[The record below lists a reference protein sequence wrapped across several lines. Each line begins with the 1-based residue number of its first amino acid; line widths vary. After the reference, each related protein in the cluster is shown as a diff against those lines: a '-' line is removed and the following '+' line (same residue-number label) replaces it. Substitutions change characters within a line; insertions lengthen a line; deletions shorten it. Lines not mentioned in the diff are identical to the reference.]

1 MSNNP
6 ELVVMLTHNDLTVSN
21 ALEVFAMC
29 QESKAK
35 YWGFKEA
42 PLPLPEM
49 KRLVSMFHQCG
60 KTAFLEV
67 VSYSEAEG
75 LEGARIAV
83 EIGCDIL
90 MGTKY
95 FAAIHDLCKKNNVK
109 YMPFVGTILDRP
121 SILTGAID
129 DIIQEGLA
137 CAQLGVDG
145 IDLLGYRYVG
155 DAADLITKF
164 VQAMPIPVC
173 VAGSIDSYQRLD
185 LIKSAHPW
193 SFTIGSAFFDNRF
206 PGSFCDQVNA
216 VCDYMHLALAE

>member
-1 MSNNP
+1 MATTP

-21 ALEVFAMC
+21 AAQVFLEC
-29 QESKAK
+29 QNSKAQF
-35 YWGFKEA
+35 WGFKEA

-67 VSYSEAEG
+67 VSYSESEG

-95 FAAIHDLCKKNNVK
+95 SAAIHDLCKRNNIM
-109 YMPFVGTILDRP
+109 YMPFVGTIVDRP
-121 SILTGAID
+121 SILTGSIA

-137 CAQLGVDG
+137 CARLGVDG
-145 IDLLGYRYVG
+145 VDLLGYRYVG
-155 DAADLITKF
+155 DAAELITKF

-173 VAGSIDSYQRLD
+173 VAGSIDSFERLD
-185 LIKSAHPW
+185 LIKSANPW
-193 SFTIGSAFFDNRF
+193 SFTIGSAFFENRF
-206 PGSFCDQVNA
+206 PGTFCDQVND
-216 VCDYMHLALAE
+216 VCEYMSR